1 MMSTVPKGWIKLHR
15 DLEANEVFRDSDT
28 LRIFLYVV
36 CRAVTKKTSYRGVE
50 IERGQLAI
58 TYQELANDLTINK
71 WRTRR
76 IVLKLCSAHYLQ
88 HTTQRTLQHGLQ
100 HTFSVITVCDFD
112 NYQGSSKGSAN
123 TVCNTVCNS
132 VRNSPPVST
141 LLYDK
146 EIYIKKKI
154 EEETSSSPD
163 SEKILIEKI
172 IDDEAWKAKVAE
184 TFKLDE
190 TNLVK
195 RLDEFFISNECRGKY
210 HADLSDLKSHFVNW
224 LTIILNP
231 KTNKTNSN
239 ENYEPGRRDKR
250 RGMDAGVHSAEEY
263 EGPF

>member
-71 WRTRR
+71 WRVRK

-88 HTTQRTLQHGLQ
+88 HITQHSRQHSLQ

-112 NYQGSSKGSAN
+112 NYQGSSRSSAKTVGN
-123 TVCNTVCNS
+123 TVDNT

-146 EIYIKKKI
+146 EIYIKKI
-154 EEETSSSPD
+154 EEEETSSS
-163 SEKILIEKI
+163 SSALEKILIEKI
-172 IDDEAWKAKVAE
+172 IDDEAWKSKVAA

-190 TNLVK
+190 TKLVK

-210 HADLSDLKSHFVNW
+210 HADLADLKSHFINW
-224 LTIILNP
+224 LQIILNP
-231 KTNKTNSN
+231 KNNNSN
-239 ENYEPGRRDKR
+239 ENNETGRRDKR